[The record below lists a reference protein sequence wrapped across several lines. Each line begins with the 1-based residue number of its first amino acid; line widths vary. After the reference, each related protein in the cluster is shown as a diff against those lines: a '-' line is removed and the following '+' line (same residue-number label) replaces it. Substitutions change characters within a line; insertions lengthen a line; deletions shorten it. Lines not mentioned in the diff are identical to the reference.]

1 MEGNTWVVGV
11 DEDEVKKDLLMRKRA
26 QRTIDKKLWDSTW
39 LREKYPNRFDEVY
52 EKSELGT
59 DIYDDALFP
68 KDDEEVYVL
77 NSDDGFNDNRKYMSW
92 YSDNK

>member
-39 LREKYPNRFDEVY
+39 LRENI
-52 EKSELGT
+52 S
-59 DIYDDALFP
+59 
-68 KDDEEVYVL
+68 
-77 NSDDGFNDNRKYMSW
+77 
-92 YSDNK
+92 